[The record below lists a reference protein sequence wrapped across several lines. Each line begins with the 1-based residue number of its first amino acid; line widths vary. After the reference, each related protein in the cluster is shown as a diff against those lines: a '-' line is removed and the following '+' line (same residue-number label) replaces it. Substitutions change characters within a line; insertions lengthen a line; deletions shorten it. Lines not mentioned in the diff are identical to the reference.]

1 MMGKHHVAC
10 NFAMLSGI
18 LVINQELHTRFS
30 TVDLLARFGT
40 ESFGSLPAYVTLPLS
55 LGLFW
60 LGSLLPD
67 IDSKKSILGKFLHL
81 PVKHRGVTHSVW
93 ALSILSILTL
103 FCNPLFW
110 LTLGYFLHILM
121 DSLSAG
127 GICWLYPIQKYR
139 EYPGGAK
146 VAPGHWLKLYR
157 TGETSEVVITIL
169 FCAVLFGASL
179 VWLLYQRGI
188 L

>member
-10 NFAMLSGI
+10 NVAILSGI

-30 TVDLLARFGT
+30 TPDLLARFGT
-40 ESFGSLPAYVTLPLS
+40 DTFGSFPAYVTLPLS

-67 IDSKKSILGKFLHL
+67 IDSKKSILGRFLHL

-103 FCNPLFW
+103 VCNPLFW
-110 LTLGYFLHILM
+110 LTLGYFLHILL
-121 DSLSAG
+121 DSVSSG
-127 GICWLYPIQKYR
+127 GICWFYPLQKYR
-139 EYPGGAK
+139 EYPGGAQ
-146 VAPGHWLKLYR
+146 VAPGHRVKLYR
-157 TGETSEVVITIL
+157 TGETSELVVTVL
-169 FCAVLFGASL
+169 LCVLFFGGNAI
-179 VWLLYQRGI
+179 WLLHRQGV